1 MSDQYYY
8 FHAGKGGVGKSTTS
22 TLSAM
27 HLARTG
33 RKVLLV
39 SLDPAHNQAD
49 IFDAPFTGKPVDA
62 APNLR
67 VAQADVDKWVTEYI
81 KGVENQLQAN
91 YTYQT
96 AFNLEKHLKVIK
108 HSPGIEEY
116 GLLLAFQHYRKNFPN
131 ADVIVFDMPPT
142 ALTTKFFNLPALSL
156 IWLEQLLILRK
167 EILEKKELITK
178 IQLGKME
185 IQCDKVSARLEQ
197 QRKFFTE
204 LREIFE
210 SPPARRSINL
220 VVNPDKLSFAEAESY
235 RDQLRGDE
243 YPPDP
248 HHHEQRSP
256 TPVPST
262 RTRPSCATEACA
274 QLPLSPVPLIGPDA
288 LNAYLDTYG
297 DRFAFLEQ
305 PLG

>member
-1 MSDQYYY
+1 M
-8 FHAGKGGVGKSTTS
+8 V
-22 TLSAM
+22 
-27 HLARTG
+27 
-33 RKVLLV
+33 
-39 SLDPAHNQAD
+39 
-49 IFDAPFTGKPVDA
+49 
-62 APNLR
+62 PNLR

-156 IWLEQLLILRK
+156 IWLEQLLTLRK

-210 SPPARRSINL
+210 SPARRSINL
-220 VVNPDKLSFAEAESY
+220 VVNPDKLSFAEAERIETNFGEMNIPLTHIIMNKVTDACTFNEDSSI
-235 RDQLRGDE
+235 LCNRGVC
-243 YPPDP
+243 P
-248 HHHEQRSP
+248 
-256 TPVPST
+256 
-262 RTRPSCATEACA
+262 
-274 QLPLSPVPLIGPDA
+274 LPLSPVPLIGPDA

>member
-1 MSDQYYY
+1 MSDQHYY

-49 IFDAPFTGKPVDA
+49 IFDAPFTGKPVEA

-96 AFNLEKHLKVIK
+96 AFNLEKHLKIIK

-116 GLLLAFQHYRKNFPN
+116 GLLLAFQHYRKNFRD

-210 SPPARRSINL
+210 SPARRSINL
-220 VVNPDKLSFAEAESY
+220 VVNPDKLSFAEAERIETNFGEMNIPLTHIIMNKVTDACTFNEDSSI
-235 RDQLRGDE
+235 LCNRGVC
-243 YPPDP
+243 P
-248 HHHEQRSP
+248 
-256 TPVPST
+256 
-262 RTRPSCATEACA
+262 
-274 QLPLSPVPLIGPDA
+274 LPLSLVPLIGQDA

>member
-1 MSDQYYY
+1 MSDQHYY

-22 TLSAM
+22 SLSAM

-33 RKVLLV
+33 RKTLLV

-49 IFDAPFTGKPVDA
+49 IFDTPFTGKPEEV

-81 KGVENQLQAN
+81 KGVENQLTAN

-116 GLLLAFQHYRKNFPN
+116 GLLLAFQHYRKNFPE
-131 ADVIVFDMPPT
+131 AEVVVFDMPPT

-156 IWLEQLLILRK
+156 VWLEQLITLRR
-167 EILEKKELITK
+167 EILDKKELITK
-178 IQLGKME
+178 IQLGKKE

-197 QRKFFTE
+197 QRNFFTE
-204 LREIFE
+204 LRDIFE
-210 SPPARRSINL
+210 SPARRSINL
-220 VVNPDKLSFAEAESY
+220 VVNPDRLSFAEAERIKANFGEMNIPLTHIIMNKVTDACSFD
-235 RDQLRGDE
+235 RDSSIVCDHGVC
-243 YPPDP
+243 PI
-248 HHHEQRSP
+248 
-256 TPVPST
+256 
-262 RTRPSCATEACA
+262 
-274 QLPLSPVPLIGPDA
+274 PLSPAPLIGPDA
-288 LNAYLDTYG
+288 LNGFLDACG
-297 DRFAFLEQ
+297 DRLAFLEQ